1 MIMLG
6 LLEKDLR
13 LLKGQKNFF
22 LIILLITVFL
32 SLNSED
38 NFAVTYLTFIA
49 GFLTISSFGYDDN
62 GNCMP
67 FLLTLPV
74 SRTLYVKSKYLLGF
88 LLTLMGWMAGM
99 VISMITAFLH
109 KAPPTAD
116 AVLFQLAWVFLWMI
130 MLSFVL
136 PMLFK
141 FGAEKGRMA
150 TLAMML
156 VFMAI
161 VFAFTKLA
169 EGMGMDMDAC
179 LNALV
184 GQQIIVLVAGLAV
197 VALILVLISY
207 FISVKIVQKK
217 EY

>member
-1 MIMLG
+1 MLG
-6 LLEKDLR
+6 LLEKDFR

-74 SRTLYVKSKYLLGF
+74 SRTLYVKSKYVLGF
-88 LLTLMGWMAGM
+88 LLTFIGWLAGM
-99 VISMITAFLH
+99 VISMVTAFLH

-150 TLAMML
+150 TLAMIL

-161 VFAFTKLA
+161 VFTFTKLA
-169 EGMGMDMDAC
+169 ETLGMDVDAC
-179 LNALV
+179 LDALA
-184 GQQIIVLVAGLAV
+184 GQQIVVLVAGMAA
-197 VALILVLISY
+197 VALIMVLISY
-207 FISVKIVQKK
+207 SISAKIVQKK

>member
-1 MIMLG
+1 MRG

-74 SRTLYVKSKYLLGF
+74 SRTLYVKSKYVLGF
-88 LLTLMGWMAGM
+88 LLTFIGWAAGM
-99 VISMITAFLH
+99 VISMVTALLH
-109 KAPPTAD
+109 KAPPTVE

-161 VFAFTKLA
+161 VFVFTKLA
-169 EGMGMDMDAC
+169 ETLGMDVDAC
-179 LNALV
+179 LEALA
-184 GQQIIVLVAGLAV
+184 GQQIVVLVAGMAV
-197 VALILVLISY
+197 AALIVLLISY
-207 FISVKIVQKK
+207 SISVKIIQKK

>member
-1 MIMLG
+1 MRG
-6 LLEKDLR
+6 LLEKDFR

-22 LIILLITVFL
+22 LLILVITVLL

-67 FLLTLPV
+67 FLMTLPV
-74 SRTLYVKSKYLLGF
+74 SRKLYVKSKYVLGF
-88 LLTLMGWMAGM
+88 LLTFIGWMAGM
-99 VISMITAFLH
+99 VISTVTAFLH
-109 KAPPTAD
+109 KAPPTTE

-130 MLSFVL
+130 LLAFVL
-136 PMLFK
+136 PMLFR

-161 VFAFTKLA
+161 VFVFTKLA
-169 EGMGMDMDAC
+169 DTLGVDVDAC
-179 LNALV
+179 LDALASK
-184 GQQIIVLVAGLAV
+184 QIVVLVAGMAV
-197 VALILVLISY
+197 VALVMVLISY
-207 FISVKIVQKK
+207 LISAKIVQNK

>member
-1 MIMLG
+1 MRG
-6 LLEKDLR
+6 LLEKDFR

-22 LIILLITVFL
+22 LLILVITVLL
-32 SLNSED
+32 SLNSEN

-67 FLLTLPV
+67 FLMTLPV
-74 SRTLYVKSKYLLGF
+74 SRMLYVKSKYLLGF
-88 LLTLMGWMAGM
+88 LLTFIGWLAGM
-99 VISMITAFLH
+99 VISMITALVH

>member
-1 MIMLG
+1 MRG
-6 LLEKDLR
+6 LLEKDFR

-22 LIILLITVFL
+22 LLILVITVLL
-32 SLNSED
+32 SLNSEN

-67 FLLTLPV
+67 FLMTLPV
-74 SRTLYVKSKYLLGF
+74 SRMLYVKSKYLLGF
-88 LLTLMGWMAGM
+88 LLTFIGWLAGM
-99 VISMITAFLH
+99 VISMITALLH

-116 AVLFQLAWVFLWMI
+116 AVLFQLAWVILWMI

>member
-1 MIMLG
+1 MRG
-6 LLEKDLR
+6 LLEKDFR

-22 LIILLITVFL
+22 LLILIITVLL

-49 GFLTISSFGYDDN
+49 GFLTISSFSYDDN
-62 GNCMP
+62 GNCLP
-67 FLLTLPV
+67 FLMTLPL
-74 SRTLYVKSKYLLGF
+74 SRTLYVRSKYLLGF
-88 LLTLMGWMAGM
+88 LLTFIGWLAGM

-179 LNALV
+179 LNALA

>member
-1 MIMLG
+1 MRG
-6 LLEKDLR
+6 LFDKDFR

-22 LIILLITVFL
+22 LLILVITVLL

-67 FLLTLPV
+67 FLMTLPV
-74 SRTLYVKSKYLLGF
+74 SRKLYVKSKYVLGF
-88 LLTLMGWMAGM
+88 LLTFIGWMAGM
-99 VISMITAFLH
+99 VISTVTAFLH
-109 KAPPTAD
+109 KAPPTTE

-130 MLSFVL
+130 LLSFVL
-136 PMLFK
+136 PMLFR

-161 VFAFTKLA
+161 VFALSKLA
-169 EGMGMDMDAC
+169 EGMGVDVDAC
-179 LNALV
+179 LDALAS
-184 GQQIIVLVAGLAV
+184 QQIVVLVAGMAV
-197 VALILVLISY
+197 VALVMVLISY
-207 FISVKIVQKK
+207 LISAKIVQNK

>member
-1 MIMLG
+1 MLG
-6 LLEKDLR
+6 LLEKDFR

-22 LIILLITVFL
+22 LLILLITVFL
-32 SLNSED
+32 SMNSGD

-49 GFLTISSFGYDDN
+49 GFLTISSFGYDEN

-74 SRTLYVKSKYLLGF
+74 SRTLYVKSKYVLGF
-88 LLTLMGWMAGM
+88 LLTFIGWLAGM
-99 VISMITAFLH
+99 AISTITALIH
-109 KAPPTAD
+109 KAPPSAE
-116 AVLFQLAWVFLWMI
+116 AVLVQLVWVFLWMI

-141 FGAEKGRMA
+141 FGAERGRMA

-156 VFMAI
+156 LFMAI
-161 VFAFTKLA
+161 VFAFTKLS
-169 EGMGMDMDAC
+169 EGMGIDVDAC
-179 LNALV
+179 LDALI
-184 GQQIIVLVAGLAV
+184 GQQMIVLIAGLAV
-197 VALILVLISY
+197 VSLLIVLISY
-207 FISVKIVQKK
+207 WISAKIVQKK

>member
-1 MIMLG
+1 MRG

-22 LIILLITVFL
+22 LIILLITVLL
-32 SLNSED
+32 SLNSEN

-88 LLTLMGWMAGM
+88 LLTFIGWMAGM
-99 VISMITAFLH
+99 VISMVTAFLH

-116 AVLFQLAWVFLWMI
+116 AMLFQLAWVFLWMI

-161 VFAFTKLA
+161 VFVFTKLA
-169 EGMGMDMDAC
+169 ETLGMDVDAC
-179 LNALV
+179 LEALAGLRIV
-184 GQQIIVLVAGLAV
+184 VLVAGMAV
-197 VALILVLISY
+197 VALIMVLISY
-207 FISVKIVQKK
+207 SISAKIVQKK

>member
-1 MIMLG
+1 MRG
-6 LLEKDLR
+6 LLEKDFR

-22 LIILLITVFL
+22 LLILVITVLL

-67 FLLTLPV
+67 FLMTLPV
-74 SRTLYVKSKYLLGF
+74 SRKLYVKSKYVLGF
-88 LLTLMGWMAGM
+88 LLTFIGWMAGM
-99 VISMITAFLH
+99 VISTVTAFLH
-109 KAPPTAD
+109 KAPPTTE

-130 MLSFVL
+130 LLAFVL
-136 PMLFK
+136 PMLFR

-161 VFAFTKLA
+161 VFALSKLA
-169 EGMGMDMDAC
+169 EGMGVDVDAC
-179 LNALV
+179 LDALA

>member
-1 MIMLG
+1 MRG
-6 LLEKDLR
+6 LLEKDFR

-169 EGMGMDMDAC
+169 EGMGMDVDAC
-179 LNALV
+179 LNALA
-184 GQQIIVLVAGLAV
+184 GQQIIVLVAGMSVIAF
-197 VALILVLISY
+197 IIVLISY
-207 FISVKIVQKK
+207 LISVKIVHKK

>member
-1 MIMLG
+1 MRG
-6 LLEKDLR
+6 LLEKDFR

-22 LIILLITVFL
+22 LLILVITVLL

-38 NFAVTYLTFIA
+38 NFVVTYLTFLA
-49 GFLTISSFGYDDN
+49 GFLTISSFSYDDN

-67 FLLTLPV
+67 FLMTLPV

-88 LLTLMGWMAGM
+88 LLTFIGWLAGM

-169 EGMGMDMDAC
+169 EGMGMDVDAC
-179 LNALV
+179 LNALA
-184 GQQIIVLVAGLAV
+184 GQQIIVLVAGMSVIAF
-197 VALILVLISY
+197 IIVLISY
-207 FISVKIVQKK
+207 LISVKIVHKK

>member
-1 MIMLG
+1 MRG
-6 LLEKDLR
+6 LLEKDFR

-22 LIILLITVFL
+22 LLILVITVLL

-74 SRTLYVKSKYLLGF
+74 SRTLYVKSKYVLGF
-88 LLTLMGWMAGM
+88 LLTFIGWAAGM
-99 VISMITAFLH
+99 VISMVTALLH
-109 KAPPTAD
+109 KAPPTAE

-161 VFAFTKLA
+161 VFVFTKLA
-169 EGMGMDMDAC
+169 ETLGMDIDAC
-179 LNALV
+179 LEALA
-184 GQQIIVLVAGLAV
+184 GQQIVVLVAGMAV
-197 VALILVLISY
+197 AALIILLISY
-207 FISVKIVQKK
+207 SISVKIIQKK

>member
-1 MIMLG
+1 MLG
-6 LLEKDLR
+6 LLEKDFR

-22 LIILLITVFL
+22 LIILLITVLL

-67 FLLTLPV
+67 FLMTLPV
-74 SRTLYVKSKYLLGF
+74 SRTLYVKSKYVLGF
-88 LLTLMGWMAGM
+88 LLTFIGWMAGM
-99 VISMITAFLH
+99 VISMVTAFLH
-109 KAPPTAD
+109 KAPPTAE

-161 VFAFTKLA
+161 VFVFTKLA
-169 EGMGMDMDAC
+169 EELGMDVDAC
-179 LNALV
+179 LDALAS
-184 GQQIIVLVAGLAV
+184 QQIVVLVAGMAV
-197 VALILVLISY
+197 VALIMVLISY
-207 FISVKIVQKK
+207 SISAKIVQKK

>member
-1 MIMLG
+1 MRG
-6 LLEKDLR
+6 LLEKDFR

-22 LIILLITVFL
+22 LLILVITVLL
-32 SLNSED
+32 SLNSEN

-67 FLLTLPV
+67 FLMTLPV
-74 SRTLYVKSKYLLGF
+74 SRMLYVKSKYLLGF
-88 LLTLMGWMAGM
+88 LLTFIGWLVGM
-99 VISMITAFLH
+99 VISMITALLH

>member
-1 MIMLG
+1 MRG

-74 SRTLYVKSKYLLGF
+74 SRTLYVKSKYVLGF
-88 LLTLMGWMAGM
+88 LLTFIGWAAGM
-99 VISMITAFLH
+99 VISMVTALLH
-109 KAPPTAD
+109 KAPPTVE

-161 VFAFTKLA
+161 VFVFTKLA
-169 EGMGMDMDAC
+169 ETLGMDVDAC
-179 LNALV
+179 LD
-184 GQQIIVLVAGLAV
+184 
-197 VALILVLISY
+197 ALIGQRIAVLIAGMAVAALIILLISY
-207 FISVKIVQKK
+207 SISVKIIQKK

>member
-1 MIMLG
+1 MRG
-6 LLEKDLR
+6 LLEKDFR

-22 LIILLITVFL
+22 LLILVITVLL

-88 LLTLMGWMAGM
+88 LLTFMGWMAGM

-161 VFAFTKLA
+161 VFALSKLA
-169 EGMGMDMDAC
+169 EEMGVDVDAC
-179 LNALV
+179 LEALV
-184 GQQIIVLVAGLAV
+184 GQRIAVLIAGMAAVTLII
-197 VALILVLISY
+197 VLISY
-207 FISVKIVQKK
+207 SISEKIVQKK

>member
-1 MIMLG
+1 MRG

-74 SRTLYVKSKYLLGF
+74 SRTLYVKSKYVLGF
-88 LLTLMGWMAGM
+88 LLTFIGWAAGM
-99 VISMITAFLH
+99 VISMVTALLH
-109 KAPPTAD
+109 KAPPTVE

-161 VFAFTKLA
+161 VFVFTKLA
-169 EGMGMDMDAC
+169 ETLGMDVDAC
-179 LNALV
+179 LEALA
-184 GQQIIVLVAGLAV
+184 GQQIVVLVAGMAV
-197 VALILVLISY
+197 AALIILLISY
-207 FISVKIVQKK
+207 SISVKIIQKK

>member
-1 MIMLG
+1 MRG
-6 LLEKDLR
+6 LLEKDFR

-22 LIILLITVFL
+22 LLILVITVLL

-67 FLLTLPV
+67 FLMTLPV
-74 SRTLYVKSKYLLGF
+74 SRKLYVKSKYVLGF
-88 LLTLMGWMAGM
+88 LLTFIGWMAGM
-99 VISMITAFLH
+99 VISTVTAFLH
-109 KAPPTAD
+109 KAPPTTE

-130 MLSFVL
+130 LLSFVL
-136 PMLFK
+136 PMLFR

-169 EGMGMDMDAC
+169 DTLGMDVDAC
-179 LNALV
+179 LDALAS
-184 GQQIIVLVAGLAV
+184 QQIVVLVAGMAV
-197 VALILVLISY
+197 VALVMVLISY
-207 FISVKIVQKK
+207 LISAKIVQNK

>member
-1 MIMLG
+1 MRG
-6 LLEKDLR
+6 LLEKDFR

-22 LIILLITVFL
+22 LLILVITVLL
-32 SLNSED
+32 SLNSEN

-67 FLLTLPV
+67 FLMTLPV
-74 SRTLYVKSKYLLGF
+74 SRMLYVKSKYLLGF
-88 LLTLMGWMAGM
+88 LLTFIGWLAGM
-99 VISMITAFLH
+99 VISVITALLH

-179 LNALV
+179 LNALA

>member
-1 MIMLG
+1 MRG
-6 LLEKDLR
+6 LLEKDFR

-22 LIILLITVFL
+22 LLILVITVLL

-67 FLLTLPV
+67 FLMTLPV
-74 SRTLYVKSKYLLGF
+74 SRKLYVKSKYVLGF
-88 LLTLMGWMAGM
+88 LLTFIGWMAGM
-99 VISMITAFLH
+99 VISMVTAFLH
-109 KAPPTAD
+109 KAPPTAE

-130 MLSFVL
+130 LLAFVL

-161 VFAFTKLA
+161 VFALSKLA
-169 EGMGMDMDAC
+169 EGMGVDVDAC
-179 LNALV
+179 LDALAS
-184 GQQIIVLVAGLAV
+184 QQIVVLVAGMAV
-197 VALILVLISY
+197 VALVMVLISY
-207 FISVKIVQKK
+207 LISAKIVQNK

>member
-1 MIMLG
+1 MLG
-6 LLEKDLR
+6 LLEKDFR

-67 FLLTLPV
+67 FLMTLPI
-74 SRTLYVKSKYLLGF
+74 SRTLYVKSKYVLGF
-88 LLTLMGWMAGM
+88 LLTFIGWLAGM
-99 VISMITAFLH
+99 VISMVTAFLH
-109 KAPPTAD
+109 KAPPTAE

-161 VFAFTKLA
+161 VFVFTKLA
-169 EGMGMDMDAC
+169 ETLGMDVDAC
-179 LNALV
+179 LEALA
-184 GQQIIVLVAGLAV
+184 GQQIVVLVAGIAAI
-197 VALILVLISY
+197 ALIMVLISY
-207 FISVKIVQKK
+207 SISAKIVQKK

>member
-1 MIMLG
+1 MRG
-6 LLEKDLR
+6 LLEKDFR

-22 LIILLITVFL
+22 LLILVITVLL

-67 FLLTLPV
+67 FLMTLPV
-74 SRTLYVKSKYLLGF
+74 SRKLYVKSKYVLGF
-88 LLTLMGWMAGM
+88 LLTFIGWMAGM
-99 VISMITAFLH
+99 VISTVTAFLH
-109 KAPPTAD
+109 KAPPTTE

-130 MLSFVL
+130 LLSFVL
-136 PMLFK
+136 PMLFR

-161 VFAFTKLA
+161 VFVFTKLA
-169 EGMGMDMDAC
+169 DTLGVDVDAC
-179 LNALV
+179 LDALAS
-184 GQQIIVLVAGLAV
+184 QQIVVLVAGMAV
-197 VALILVLISY
+197 VALVMVLISY
-207 FISVKIVQKK
+207 LISAKIVQNK

>member
-1 MIMLG
+1 MRG
-6 LLEKDLR
+6 LLEKDFR

-22 LIILLITVFL
+22 LIILLITVLL
-32 SLNSED
+32 SLNSEN

-74 SRTLYVKSKYLLGF
+74 SRTLYVKSKYVLGF
-88 LLTLMGWMAGM
+88 LLTLIGWMAGM
-99 VISMITAFLH
+99 VISMVTAFLH

-116 AVLFQLAWVFLWMI
+116 AMLFQFAWVFLWMI

-161 VFAFTKLA
+161 VFVFTKLA
-169 EGMGMDMDAC
+169 ETLGMDVDAC
-179 LNALV
+179 LEALA
-184 GQQIIVLVAGLAV
+184 GLQIVVLVAGMAV
-197 VALILVLISY
+197 VALIMVLISY
-207 FISVKIVQKK
+207 SISAKIVQKK

>member
-1 MIMLG
+1 MRG
-6 LLEKDLR
+6 LLEKDFR

-22 LIILLITVFL
+22 LLILVITVLL

-67 FLLTLPV
+67 FLMTLPV
-74 SRTLYVKSKYLLGF
+74 SRKLYVKSKYVLGF
-88 LLTLMGWMAGM
+88 LLTFIGWMAGM
-99 VISMITAFLH
+99 VISTVTAFLH
-109 KAPPTAD
+109 KAPPTTE

-130 MLSFVL
+130 LLSFVL

-161 VFAFTKLA
+161 VFALSKLA
-169 EGMGMDMDAC
+169 EEMGADVDAC
-179 LNALV
+179 LDALAS
-184 GQQIIVLVAGLAV
+184 QQIVVLVAGMAV
-197 VALILVLISY
+197 VALVMVLISY
-207 FISVKIVQKK
+207 LISAKIVQNK

>member
-1 MIMLG
+1 MLG
-6 LLEKDLR
+6 LLEKDFR

-49 GFLTISSFGYDDN
+49 GFMTISSFGYDDN

-74 SRTLYVKSKYLLGF
+74 SRTLYVKSKYVLGF
-88 LLTLMGWMAGM
+88 LLTLIGWMAGM
-99 VISMITAFLH
+99 VISMVTAFLH
-109 KAPPTAD
+109 KAPPTAE
-116 AVLFQLAWVFLWMI
+116 AVLVQLAWVFLWMI
-130 MLSFVL
+130 ILSFVL

-161 VFAFTKLA
+161 VFVFTKLA
-169 EGMGMDMDAC
+169 ETLGMDVDAC
-179 LNALV
+179 LEALA
-184 GQQIIVLVAGLAV
+184 GQQIVVLVAGMAV
-197 VALILVLISY
+197 AALIILLISY
-207 FISVKIVQKK
+207 SISVKIIQKK

>member
-1 MIMLG
+1 MRG
-6 LLEKDLR
+6 LLEKDFR

-22 LIILLITVFL
+22 LLILVITVLL
-32 SLNSED
+32 SLNSEN
-38 NFAVTYLTFIA
+38 NFEVTYLTFIA

-67 FLLTLPV
+67 FLMTLPV
-74 SRTLYVKSKYLLGF
+74 SRMLYVKSKYLLGF
-88 LLTLMGWMAGM
+88 LLTFIGWLAGM
-99 VISMITAFLH
+99 VISMITALLH

>member
-1 MIMLG
+1 MRG
-6 LLEKDLR
+6 LLEKDFR

-22 LIILLITVFL
+22 LLILVITVLL

-38 NFAVTYLTFIA
+38 NFVVTYLTFIA
-49 GFLTISSFGYDDN
+49 GFLTISSFSYDDN

-67 FLLTLPV
+67 FLMTLPV
-74 SRTLYVKSKYLLGF
+74 SRTLYVKAKYLLGF
-88 LLTLMGWMAGM
+88 LLTFIGWLAGM
-99 VISMITAFLH
+99 VISVITALLH

-169 EGMGMDMDAC
+169 EGMGVDVDAC
-179 LNALV
+179 LDALAS
-184 GQQIIVLVAGLAV
+184 QQIVVLVAGMAV

>member
-1 MIMLG
+1 MLG
-6 LLEKDLR
+6 LLEKDFR

-22 LIILLITVFL
+22 LLILVITVLL

-74 SRTLYVKSKYLLGF
+74 SRRLYVKSKYLLGF
-88 LLTLMGWMAGM
+88 LLTFIGWMAGM
-99 VISMITAFLH
+99 VISTVTAFLH
-109 KAPPTAD
+109 KAPPTTE

-130 MLSFVL
+130 LLSFVL
-136 PMLFK
+136 PMLFR

-161 VFAFTKLA
+161 VFALSKLA
-169 EGMGMDMDAC
+169 EGMGVDVDAC
-179 LNALV
+179 LDALAS
-184 GQQIIVLVAGLAV
+184 QQIVVLVAGMAV
-197 VALILVLISY
+197 VALVMVLISY
-207 FISVKIVQKK
+207 LISAKIVQNK

>member
-1 MIMLG
+1 
-6 LLEKDLR
+6 
-13 LLKGQKNFF
+13 
-22 LIILLITVFL
+22 
-32 SLNSED
+32 
-38 NFAVTYLTFIA
+38 
-49 GFLTISSFGYDDN
+49 
-62 GNCMP
+62 
-67 FLLTLPV
+67 
-74 SRTLYVKSKYLLGF
+74 
-88 LLTLMGWMAGM
+88 
-99 VISMITAFLH
+99 
-109 KAPPTAD
+109 
-116 AVLFQLAWVFLWMI
+116 
-130 MLSFVL
+130 
-136 PMLFK
+136 
-141 FGAEKGRMA
+141 MA

>member
-1 MIMLG
+1 MRG
-6 LLEKDLR
+6 LLEKDFR
-13 LLKGQKNFF
+13 LLKGQKNYFLLI
-22 LIILLITVFL
+22 LIITVLL

-49 GFLTISSFGYDDN
+49 GFLTISSFSYDDN

-67 FLLTLPV
+67 FLMTLPV

-88 LLTLMGWMAGM
+88 LLTFIGWLAGM
-99 VISMITAFLH
+99 VISVITALLH
-109 KAPPTAD
+109 KAPPTTE
-116 AVLFQLAWVFLWMI
+116 AVLFQLAWVFFWMI
-130 MLSFVL
+130 LLSFVL
-136 PMLFK
+136 PMLFR

-161 VFAFTKLA
+161 VFALSKLA
-169 EGMGMDMDAC
+169 EEMGVDVDVC
-179 LNALV
+179 LETLV
-184 GQQIIVLVAGLAV
+184 GQRIAVLIAGMAAVTLII
-197 VALILVLISY
+197 VLISY
-207 FISVKIVQKK
+207 SISAKIVQKK

>member
-1 MIMLG
+1 MLG
-6 LLEKDLR
+6 LLEKDFR

-22 LIILLITVFL
+22 LLILLITVFL
-32 SLNSED
+32 SMNSGD

-49 GFLTISSFGYDDN
+49 GFLTISSFGYDEN

-74 SRTLYVKSKYLLGF
+74 SRTLYVKSKYVLGF
-88 LLTLMGWMAGM
+88 LLTFIGWLAGM
-99 VISMITAFLH
+99 AISTITALIH
-109 KAPPTAD
+109 KAPPSAE
-116 AVLFQLAWVFLWMI
+116 AVLVQLVWVFLWMI

-141 FGAEKGRMA
+141 FGAERGRMA

-156 VFMAI
+156 LFMAI
-161 VFAFTKLA
+161 VFVFTKLS
-169 EGMGMDMDAC
+169 EGMGIDVDAC
-179 LNALV
+179 LDALI
-184 GQQIIVLVAGLAV
+184 GQQIIVLIAGLAV
-197 VALILVLISY
+197 VSLLIVLISY
-207 FISVKIVQKK
+207 WISAKIVQKK